1 MFTSISH
8 RIFEI
13 CLLKEW
19 DWSLKVT
26 SYEFLNCPKLFT
38 FLFTKKIVHGLLDH
52 GPLLHDPLILVGV
65 VHDLL
70 LGELDLVALPLL
82 FPGSG

>member
-1 MFTSISH
+1 M
-8 RIFEI
+8 
-13 CLLKEW
+13 LKEW
-19 DWSLKVT
+19 DWSMKIT

-52 GPLLHDPLILVGV
+52 GPLILVGV